1 MRKKASEKLIEK
13 KLREGVKK
21 LGGMALKFTSPGT
34 AGVPDRIVLMP
45 GGKIYFVET
54 KSEGKKLSTRQT
66 LFSGKLE
73 WLGHFFMVVYSE
85 SSLYHFLYHIKTEQ
99 EERQV

>member
-1 MRKKASEKLIEK
+1 MQKKASEKLIEK

-45 GGKIYFVET
+45 GGKIYFAET
-54 KSEGKKLSTRQT
+54 KSEGKKLSPQQEVIRAKFKGLGKRVFVVST
-66 LFSGKLE
+66 LDQLND
-73 WLGHFFMVVYSE
+73 FFYC
-85 SSLYHFLYHIKTEQ
+85 IDPDTI
-99 EERQV
+99 

>member
-1 MRKKASEKLIEK
+1 MNEKLIEK

-34 AGVPDRIVLMP
+34 SGVPDRIVLMP

-54 KSEGKKLSTRQT
+54 KSTGKNLSRMQY
-66 LFSGKLE
+66 LFSEFVKGMGFSFWCISDQEGLDQ
-73 WLGHFFMVVYSE
+73 FFTYVKIY
-85 SSLYHFLYHIKTEQ
+85 LK
-99 EERQV
+99 